1 MARTVARVIVDALSE
16 LGVRQV
22 FGVVGDA
29 LNPVTDAIRTTD
41 GLEWV
46 GCRHEEAAAFA
57 ASAQAQLS
65 GTLGV
70 CMGTVGPGSV
80 HLLNG
85 LYDAAKSH
93 APVLAIAGQVPL
105 AELGSD
111 YFQEVDN
118 DALFSDVAVFRATVT
133 SPGQLPQMLETAVRT
148 ALGRKGVAVL
158 TVPGDLGDQEL
169 TADRSARFS
178 LNAPV
183 SRPDESAVRRAAE
196 LLDRSERVTLLVGE
210 GARAARDDVLTLAD
224 RLAAPM
230 VLTLKAKAGFEGDAN
245 PFQVGQTGLIG
256 NPAAASAL
264 QDADTLLLLGTDF
277 PYRDWYPEGRTVV
290 QVDTD
295 ATHIGRRVPV
305 EVGLVGDTGATV
317 RDLLSHLATTPAG
330 REETRDGSDSEGAR
344 DRSDS
349 EGAHD
354 RSGSEGARDRS
365 GSEGARDRS
374 GSEGAHDRSASASA
388 PAQAHDRSAPA
399 PARDRSHLTKA
410 RDRYDRWRDGQA
422 RLADPGHDK
431 GLVGRVRSALDNRG
445 KDIRPEALAAVVD
458 RVAADDA
465 VFTSDTGMA
474 TVWLSRFVEMRGERR
489 LIGSYNLGSMANA
502 MPHALGAQCLDR
514 DRQVVAFCGDGGL
527 SMLLGDLMTLKTYKL
542 PVKLVV
548 FDNRRLGMVKLEQEQ
563 AGLPEFGTVLDN
575 PDFAS
580 VARAM
585 GIPGIR
591 VTEPAAL
598 EDSVRRAFR
607 TEGPVLLDVLT
618 NPDEIAV
625 PAKPTVE
632 QGWGFAVAKMKEALR
647 SIGEPDGR

>member
-1 MARTVARVIVDALSE
+1 MSRTVARVIVDALSE

-29 LNPVTDAIRTTD
+29 LNPLTDAIRSTES
-41 GLEWV
+41 LEWV

-57 ASAQAQLS
+57 ASAQSQLT

-118 DALFSDVAVFRATVT
+118 DALFSDVAVFRATIT
-133 SPGQLPQMLETAVRT
+133 SPDQLPQMLETAVRT

-158 TVPGDLGDQEL
+158 TVPGDLGEREL
-169 TADRSARFS
+169 TADRPPRFS
-178 LNAPV
+178 LTPAV
-183 SRPDESAVRRAAE
+183 SRPDGSACRRAAE

-210 GARAARDDVLTLAD
+210 GARAAREDVLALAD

-230 VLTLKAKAGFEGDAN
+230 VLTLKAKAGFEGDHN

-256 NPAAASAL
+256 NPAAAAAL

-277 PYRDWYPEGRTVV
+277 PYRDWYPEGKTVI
-290 QVDTD
+290 QVDTE

-317 RDLLSHLATTPAG
+317 RDLLDHLATSKGTP
-330 REETRDGSDSEGAR
+330 
-344 DRSDS
+344 
-349 EGAHD
+349 
-354 RSGSEGARDRS
+354 
-365 GSEGARDRS
+365 
-374 GSEGAHDRSASASA
+374 
-388 PAQAHDRSAPA
+388 
-399 PARDRSHLTKA
+399 DRSHLDKA
-410 RDRYDRWRDGQA
+410 RERFDRWRAGQA
-422 RLADPGHDK
+422 RLADPDHDK
-431 GLVGRVRSALDNRG
+431 GLVGRLRSALDNRAH
-445 KDIRPEALAAVVD
+445 DIRPEALAAAVD
-458 RVAADDA
+458 RAAADDA

-502 MPHALGAQCLDR
+502 MPQALGAQCLDR
-514 DRQVVAFCGDGGL
+514 ERQVVAFCGDGGL
-527 SMLLGDLMTLKTYKL
+527 SMLLGDLMTLKTHRL

-575 PDFAS
+575 PDFSA
-580 VARAM
+580 VAEAM
-585 GIPGIR
+585 GITGIR
-591 VTEPAAL
+591 VTDPSEVESA
-598 EDSVRRAFR
+598 VRRAFSSP
-607 TEGPVLLDVLT
+607 GPVLLDVLT
-618 NPDEIAV
+618 NPDEVAV
-625 PAKPTVE
+625 PAQPTVE
-632 QGWGFAVAKMKEALR
+632 QGWGFAVAKMKEVVR
-647 SIGEPDGR
+647 SHGDTSGH

>member
-29 LNPVTDAIRTTD
+29 LNPLTDAVRTTE
-41 GLEWV
+41 GLEWL

-57 ASAQAQLS
+57 ASAQAQLT

-118 DALFSDVAVFRATVT
+118 DALFNDVAVFRATIT
-133 SPGQLPQMLETAVRT
+133 SPDQLPQMLETAVRG

-158 TVPGDLGDQEL
+158 TIPGDLGEREVS
-169 TADRSARFS
+169 TDRAARFS
-178 LNAPV
+178 LNPPV
-183 SRPDESAVRRAAE
+183 SRPEESAVRKAAE
-196 LLDRSERVTLLVGE
+196 LLDQAERVTLLVGR
-210 GARAARDDVLTLAD
+210 GAHAARKDVLALAD

-230 VLTLKAKAGFEGDAN
+230 VLTLKAKEGFEGDAN

-256 NPAAASAL
+256 NPAAAAAL
-264 QDADTLLLLGTDF
+264 QDAGTLLLLGTDF
-277 PYRDWYPEGRTVV
+277 PYRDWYPEGKTVI
-290 QVDTD
+290 QVDTE
-295 ATHIGRRVPV
+295 AAHIGRRVPV
-305 EVGLVGDTGATV
+305 DLGLVGDTGATV
-317 RDLLSHLATTPAG
+317 RDLLTHLAAPPAG
-330 REETRDGSDSEGAR
+330 TEGAR
-344 DRSDS
+344 DRTHL
-349 EGAHD
+349 EQ
-354 RSGSEGARDRS
+354 AR
-365 GSEGARDRS
+365 ARFR
-374 GSEGAHDRSASASA
+374 H
-388 PAQAHDRSAPA
+388 
-399 PARDRSHLTKA
+399 
-410 RDRYDRWRDGQA
+410 WREGQA
-422 RLADPGHDK
+422 RLADPAHDK
-431 GLVGRVRSALDNRG
+431 GLIGRVRSSLDNRTH
-445 KDIRPEALAAVVD
+445 DIRPEALAAVVD
-458 RVAADDA
+458 RLADDDA

-474 TVWLSRFVEMRGERR
+474 TVWLSRFVEMRDERR

-502 MPHALGAQCLDR
+502 MPQALGAQCLDR
-514 DRQVVAFCGDGGL
+514 ERQVVAFCGDGGL
-527 SMLLGDLMTLKTYKL
+527 SMLLGDLMTLRTHRL

-575 PDFAS
+575 PDFAA
-580 VARAM
+580 VATAM
-585 GIPGIR
+585 GLPGIR
-591 VTEPAAL
+591 VTDPAEL
-598 EDSVRRAFR
+598 EKAVRRAFD
-607 TEGPVLLDVLT
+607 TPGPVLLDVLT
-618 NPDEIAV
+618 NPDEVAV

-632 QGWGFAVAKMKEALR
+632 QGWGFAVAKVKEIVR
-647 SIGEPDGR
+647 SHGDDSAH

>member
-1 MARTVARVIVDALSE
+1 MPRTVARVIVDALSE

-29 LNPVTDAIRTTD
+29 LNPLTDAIRTTD

-57 ASAQAQLS
+57 ASAQSQLTD
-65 GTLGV
+65 TLGV

-93 APVLAIAGQVPL
+93 TPVLAIAGQVPL

-133 SPGQLPQMLETAVRT
+133 SPDQLPQMLETAVRH

-158 TVPGDLGDQEL
+158 TVPGDLGERDL
-169 TADRSARFS
+169 TADRPARFS

-183 SRPDESAVRRAAE
+183 SRPEESAVRRAADI
-196 LLDRSERVTLLVGE
+196 LDRSERVTLLVGA
-210 GARAARDDVLTLAD
+210 GARAARQDVLTLAD

-230 VLTLKAKAGFEGDAN
+230 VLTLKAKAGFEGDTN

-256 NPAAASAL
+256 NPAAAEAL

-277 PYRDWYPEGRTVV
+277 PYRDWYPDGRTVI
-290 QVDTD
+290 QVDTE

-317 RDLLSHLATTPAG
+317 RDLLARLTAPPAG
-330 REETRDGSDSEGAR
+330 
-344 DRSDS
+344 
-349 EGAHD
+349 
-354 RSGSEGARDRS
+354 SGG
-365 GSEGARDRS
+365 
-374 GSEGAHDRSASASA
+374 
-388 PAQAHDRSAPA
+388 
-399 PARDRSHLTKA
+399 ARDRSHLEKA
-410 RDRYDRWRDGQA
+410 RERFEKWRAGQA
-422 RLADPGHDK
+422 RLADPSHDK
-431 GLVGRVRSALDNRG
+431 GVVGRIRSALDNRDH
-445 KDIRPEALAAVVD
+445 DIRPEVLAAAVD
-458 RVAADDA
+458 RAAADDA

-502 MPHALGAQCLDR
+502 MPQALGAQALDR
-514 DRQVVAFCGDGGL
+514 ERQVVAFCGDGGL
-527 SMLLGDLMTLKTYKL
+527 SMLLGDLMTLKTYRL

-575 PDFAS
+575 PDFAA
-580 VARAM
+580 VAEAM
-585 GIPGIR
+585 GITGIR
-591 VTEPAAL
+591 VTDPADVDDA
-598 EDSVRRAFR
+598 VRRAFDSP
-607 TEGPVLLDVLT
+607 GPVLLDVLT

-632 QGWGFAVAKMKEALR
+632 QGWGFALAKVKEVVR
-647 SIGEPDGR
+647 SHGEPSGN

>member
-1 MARTVARVIVDALSE
+1 MPRTVAQVIVDALSE

-29 LNPVTDAIRTTD
+29 LNPLTDAIRTTD

-57 ASAQAQLS
+57 ASAQSQLTQ
-65 GTLGV
+65 TLGV

-133 SPGQLPQMLETAVRT
+133 SPDQLPQMLETAVRH

-158 TVPGDLGDQEL
+158 TVPGDLGEREL
-169 TADRSARFS
+169 TADRPARFS
-178 LNAPV
+178 LNPPV
-183 SRPDESAVRRAAE
+183 SRPDESAVIRAAE

-210 GARAARDDVLTLAD
+210 GARAARQDVLTLAD

-230 VLTLKAKAGFEGDAN
+230 VLTLKAKAGFEGDGN

-256 NPAAASAL
+256 NPAAADAL
-264 QDADTLLLLGTDF
+264 QEADTLLLLGTDF
-277 PYRDWYPEGRTVV
+277 PYRDWYPEGRKVI
-290 QVDTD
+290 QVDSE

-305 EVGLVGDTGATV
+305 EIGLVGDTGATV
-317 RDLLSHLATTPAG
+317 RDLLHHLAAAPAG
-330 REETRDGSDSEGAR
+330 SDG
-344 DRSDS
+344 
-349 EGAHD
+349 
-354 RSGSEGARDRS
+354 
-365 GSEGARDRS
+365 
-374 GSEGAHDRSASASA
+374 
-388 PAQAHDRSAPA
+388 
-399 PARDRSHLTKA
+399 ARDRSHLEKS
-410 RDRYDRWRDGQA
+410 RKRFEQWRTGQA
-422 RLADPGHDK
+422 RLADPAHDK
-431 GLVGRVRSALDNRG
+431 GVVGRIRSALDNRAH
-445 KDIRPEALAAVVD
+445 DIRPEALAAAVD
-458 RVAADDA
+458 RAAADDA

-502 MPHALGAQCLDR
+502 MPQALGAQCLDR
-514 DRQVVAFCGDGGL
+514 ERQVVAFCGDGGL
-527 SMLLGDLMTLKTYKL
+527 SMLLGDLMTLKTYRL

-575 PDFAS
+575 PDFAA
-580 VARAM
+580 VAEAM
-585 GIPGIR
+585 GITGIR
-591 VTEPAAL
+591 VEDPADVEGA
-598 EDSVRRAFR
+598 VRRAFSSP
-607 TEGPVLLDVLT
+607 GPVLLDVLT

-632 QGWGFAVAKMKEALR
+632 QGWGFALAKVKEVVR
-647 SIGEPDGR
+647 SSGEPGGN

>member
-29 LNPVTDAIRTTD
+29 LNPLTDAIRTTE

-57 ASAQAQLS
+57 ASAQSQLT

-118 DALFSDVAVFRATVT
+118 DALFSDVAVFRATIT
-133 SPGQLPQMLETAVRT
+133 SPGQLPQMLETAVRH

-158 TVPGDLGDQEL
+158 TVPGDLGEREL
-169 TADRSARFS
+169 TADRQARFS

-183 SRPDESAVRRAAE
+183 SRPDGPAVRRAAE

-210 GARAARDDVLTLAD
+210 GARAAREDVLTLAD

-230 VLTLKAKAGFEGDAN
+230 VLTLKAKAGFEGDGN
-245 PFQVGQTGLIG
+245 PYQVGQTGLIG
-256 NPAAASAL
+256 NPAAAAAL

-277 PYRDWYPEGRTVV
+277 PYRDWYPEDRTVI
-290 QVDTD
+290 QVDTE

-305 EVGLVGDTGATV
+305 DVGLVGDTGAAV
-317 RDLLSHLATTPAG
+317 RDLLEHLTAPPA
-330 REETRDGSDSEGAR
+330 
-344 DRSDS
+344 
-349 EGAHD
+349 
-354 RSGSEGARDRS
+354 GSEGARDRS
-365 GSEGARDRS
+365 HLERARERF
-374 GSEGAHDRSASASA
+374 
-388 PAQAHDRSAPA
+388 
-399 PARDRSHLTKA
+399 
-410 RDRYDRWRDGQA
+410 DRWRSGQA
-422 RLADPGHDK
+422 RLADPAHDR
-431 GLVGRVRSALDNRG
+431 GVVGRIRSALDNRTH
-445 KDIRPEALAAVVD
+445 DIRPEALAAAVD
-458 RVAADDA
+458 RIAAEDA

-502 MPHALGAQCLDR
+502 MPQALGAQCLDR
-514 DRQVVAFCGDGGL
+514 ERQVVAFCGDGGL
-527 SMLLGDLMTLKTYKL
+527 SMLLGDLMTLRTYRL

-575 PDFAS
+575 PDFAA
-580 VARAM
+580 VAEAM
-585 GIPGIR
+585 GITGIR
-591 VTEPAAL
+591 VTDPADL
-598 EDSVRRAFR
+598 EGAVRRAFR
-607 TEGPVLLDVLT
+607 SPGPVLLDVLT

-632 QGWGFAVAKMKEALR
+632 QGWGFAVAKVKEIVR
-647 SIGEPDGR
+647 SHQEPGQD